1 MSYRPNAVQNRI
13 IAFFEANPDEELT
26 VDDMCVKFDCT
37 EMQVRT
43 ALTHINERTPM
54 RLQIV
59 RVVKLAKVA

>member
-13 IAFFEANPDEELT
+13 IAFFEANQDEELT

-59 RVVKLAKVA
+59 RVVKLAKVG

>member
-13 IAFFEANPDEELT
+13 IAFFEANQDEELT

>member
-13 IAFFEANPDEELT
+13 IAFFEANQDEELT
-26 VDDMCVKFDCT
+26 VDDMCVKFGCT

-43 ALTHINERTPM
+43 ALTHINERKVIK
-54 RLQIV
+54 LEIV